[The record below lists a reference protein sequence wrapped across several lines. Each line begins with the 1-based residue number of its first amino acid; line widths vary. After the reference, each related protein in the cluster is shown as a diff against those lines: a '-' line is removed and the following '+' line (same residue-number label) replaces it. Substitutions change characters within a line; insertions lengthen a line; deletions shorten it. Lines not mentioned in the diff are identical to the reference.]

1 MTASLVNSTCSL
13 VSCGSAVRLQDYR
26 SCRRS
31 HLRQTLRGFGKL
43 SKIKAPQEKLPT
55 AHLYQT
61 QSKGEKKSYFLFS
74 KKYNLIKK
82 VFNSKTCLSSI
93 NPELS
98 DSIAEKT
105 SLALICNT
113 LESHNQRKPFVRKVL
128 HNGTK
133 QLFSFWMLCFEELQQ
148 LKECVSFWCCQP
160 DFPLLKGSNLLTS

>member
-1 MTASLVNSTCSL
+1 MDQLS
-13 VSCGSAVRLQDYR
+13 DYR
-26 SCRRS
+26 TTGAAEGQFSDRLCGVLGNYQRLKLLKKNFQQHTS
-31 HLRQTLRGFGKL
+31 TKLNLKGK
-43 SKIKAPQEKLPT
+43 
-55 AHLYQT
+55 
-61 QSKGEKKSYFLFS
+61 KKSYFLSS

-93 NPELS
+93 NPEPS

-160 DFPLLKGSNLLTS
+160 DFHY